1 MAGDKFLGRPIT
13 PLTRRRLRNF
23 QANKRGYWSLW
34 IFLFLLVLALF
45 AELIAN
51 DKPLLIGFKG
61 EMYTPVFVAYPETTF
76 GGEFET

>member
-1 MAGDKFLGRPIT
+1 MVAGDKFLGRPIT
-13 PLTRRRLRNF
+13 PLTHRRLRNF

-51 DKPLLIGFKG
+51 DKDHGHYAI
-61 EMYTPVFVAYPETTF
+61 FVYDPNWVSLWL
-76 GGEFET
+76 